1 MFVFACKFTK
11 KGIYAKTNANY
22 PLQYC
27 HFSRLTGFLHYL
39 CGMITRCYLEITNV
53 CNLNC
58 LFCPKTTREKHSM
71 TLDEFDTLTTRL
83 AGEVRFLYFHLMGEP
98 FLHPLLP
105 EFILMARRKGF
116 TPIITTN
123 GTLLAQ
129 RGDLLDALP
138 HKLQISLHSHEGNGK
153 DNPEQYIDE
162 VMTFAKE
169 AAQRG
174 CVVVLRLWNE
184 GGLNRMNNSIL
195 DMIADRQPRPWT
207 QRYDGWK
214 LTENLYVESDD
225 MFEWPDLQHD
235 VYKEE
240 EVFCYA
246 LRNQIGVLADGT
258 VVPCCLD
265 HNGDMPLG
273 NLYDNS
279 LNEILA
285 SPRATALYQG
295 FTSHTA
301 VEPLCRRCGYS
312 AVSKRFRKQE

>member
-1 MFVFACKFTK
+1 
-11 KGIYAKTNANY
+11 
-22 PLQYC
+22 
-27 HFSRLTGFLHYL
+27 
-39 CGMITRCYLEITNV
+39 MITRCYLEITNV

-58 LFCPKTTREKHSM
+58 VFCPKTTREKHSM
-71 TLDEFDTLTTRL
+71 TLDEFATLTTRL

-116 TPIITTN
+116 TPVITTN

-162 VMTFAKE
+162 VMAFAKE

-184 GGLNRMNNSIL
+184 GGFNRMNGSIL

-214 LTENLYVESDD
+214 LAENLYVESDD

-265 HNGDMPLG
+265 NNGDMSLG

-301 VEPLCRRCGYS
+301 VEPLCQRCGYS
-312 AVSKRFRKQE
+312 AISKRFRKQE

>member
-1 MFVFACKFTK
+1 
-11 KGIYAKTNANY
+11 
-22 PLQYC
+22 
-27 HFSRLTGFLHYL
+27 
-39 CGMITRCYLEITNV
+39 
-53 CNLNC
+53 
-58 LFCPKTTREKHSM
+58 M

-116 TPIITTN
+116 TPVITTN
-123 GTLLAQ
+123 GTLLAR

>member
-1 MFVFACKFTK
+1 
-11 KGIYAKTNANY
+11 
-22 PLQYC
+22 
-27 HFSRLTGFLHYL
+27 
-39 CGMITRCYLEITNV
+39 
-53 CNLNC
+53 
-58 LFCPKTTREKHSM
+58 M

-116 TPIITTN
+116 TPVITTN

-162 VMTFAKE
+162 VMAFAKE

-174 CVVVLRLWNE
+174 CIVVLRLWNE
-184 GGLNRMNNSIL
+184 GGFNRMNGSIL
-195 DMIADRQPRPWT
+195 DMIAECQPRPWT
-207 QRYDGWK
+207 QRHDGWK

>member
-1 MFVFACKFTK
+1 
-11 KGIYAKTNANY
+11 
-22 PLQYC
+22 
-27 HFSRLTGFLHYL
+27 
-39 CGMITRCYLEITNV
+39 
-53 CNLNC
+53 
-58 LFCPKTTREKHSM
+58 M

-83 AGEVRFLYFHLMGEP
+83 AREVRFLYFHLMGEP

-116 TPIITTN
+116 TPVITTN

-162 VMTFAKE
+162 VMAFAKE

-184 GGLNRMNNSIL
+184 GGFNRMNASIL

-214 LTENLYVESDD
+214 LAENLYVESDD

-265 HNGDMPLG
+265 GEGRIPLG
-273 NLYDNS
+273 NLFS
-279 LNEILA
+279 QPLEELLR
-285 SPRATALYQG
+285 SPAALTLQQS
-295 FTSHTA
+295 FCRQAPLH
-301 VEPLCRRCGYS
+301 PLCQRCT
-312 AVSKRFRKQE
+312 FR

>member
-1 MFVFACKFTK
+1 
-11 KGIYAKTNANY
+11 
-22 PLQYC
+22 
-27 HFSRLTGFLHYL
+27 
-39 CGMITRCYLEITNV
+39 MITRCYLEITNV

-58 LFCPKTTREKHSM
+58 VFCPKTTREKHSM

-116 TPIITTN
+116 TPVITTN

-162 VMTFAKE
+162 VMAFAKE

-174 CVVVLRLWNE
+174 CIVVLRLWNE
-184 GGLNRMNNSIL
+184 GGLNRMNDSIL
-195 DMIADRQPRPWT
+195 DMIAECQPRPWT
-207 QRYDGWK
+207 QRHDGWK
-214 LTENLYVESDD
+214 LAENLYVESDD

-279 LNEILA
+279 LNEILV
-285 SPRATALYQG
+285 SPRTTALYQG

>member
-1 MFVFACKFTK
+1 
-11 KGIYAKTNANY
+11 
-22 PLQYC
+22 
-27 HFSRLTGFLHYL
+27 
-39 CGMITRCYLEITNV
+39 MITRCYLEITNV

-58 LFCPKTTREKHSM
+58 VFCPKTTREKHTM

-105 EFILMARRKGF
+105 EFIVMARRKGF
-116 TPIITTN
+116 TPVITTN

-138 HKLQISLHSHEGNGK
+138 HKLQISLHSHEGNEK

-162 VMTFAKE
+162 VMAFAKE

-184 GGLNRMNNSIL
+184 GGFNRMNGPIL
-195 DMIADRQPRPWT
+195 DMIAECQSRPWT

-214 LTENLYVESDD
+214 LAENLYVESDD

-265 HNGDMPLG
+265 HNGDMSLG
-273 NLYDNS
+273 NLYDNG

>member
-1 MFVFACKFTK
+1 
-11 KGIYAKTNANY
+11 
-22 PLQYC
+22 
-27 HFSRLTGFLHYL
+27 
-39 CGMITRCYLEITNV
+39 
-53 CNLNC
+53 
-58 LFCPKTTREKHSM
+58 M

-116 TPIITTN
+116 TPVITTN

-162 VMTFAKE
+162 VMAFAKE

-184 GGLNRMNNSIL
+184 GGFNRMNGPIL

-285 SPRATALYQG
+285 SPRATALYHG

-301 VEPLCRRCGYS
+301 VEPLCQRCGYS
-312 AVSKRFRKQE
+312 AISKRFRKQE

>member
-1 MFVFACKFTK
+1 
-11 KGIYAKTNANY
+11 
-22 PLQYC
+22 
-27 HFSRLTGFLHYL
+27 
-39 CGMITRCYLEITNV
+39 
-53 CNLNC
+53 
-58 LFCPKTTREKHSM
+58 M

-105 EFILMARRKGF
+105 EFIVMARRKGF

-162 VMTFAKE
+162 VMSFAKE

-174 CVVVLRLWNE
+174 CIVVLRLWNE
-184 GGLNRMNNSIL
+184 GGFNRMNDSIL
-195 DMIADRQPRPWT
+195 DMIAECQPRPWT
-207 QRYDGWK
+207 QRHDGWK